1 MKRGGKMK
9 KLIALTAVF
18 SFLAFNIGFVSPSY
32 AQTETIAAEE
42 VAKDLAQSAGG
53 TYVEGSAAPVLT
65 GNQVALPIIDET
77 TGNVL
82 GHIVA
87 EQENLVSALNA
98 AGLTDVANALAA
110 AEAGTA
116 AGVATGTG
124 FALGTTGT
132 IAVIA
137 AGVAG
142 VALAVSS
149 GGGSTTTAHH

>member
-1 MKRGGKMK
+1 MK
-9 KLIALTAVF
+9 KLIALMAVF
-18 SFLAFNIGFVSPSY
+18 PFLMFSIGFVSPSY
-32 AQTETIAAEE
+32 AQTETIAAEQ
-42 VAKDLAQSAGG
+42 VAKELAQSAGG
-53 TYVEGSAAPVLT
+53 TYVEGSTAPVLT

-87 EQENLVSALNA
+87 EQESLVSALNE

-124 FALGTTGT
+124 ITLGTTGT
-132 IAVIA
+132 IAAIV

-142 VALAVSS
+142 VALAVGGSS
-149 GGGSTTTAHH
+149 GSTSNH